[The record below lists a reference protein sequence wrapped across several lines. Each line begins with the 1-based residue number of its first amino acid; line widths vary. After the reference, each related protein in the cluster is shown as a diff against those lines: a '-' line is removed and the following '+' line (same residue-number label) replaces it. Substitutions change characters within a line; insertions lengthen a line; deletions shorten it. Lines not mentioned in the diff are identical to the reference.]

1 MVQQPANGPLQLDRV
16 FHALADPTR
25 RALLAELAA
34 GERTVSELAAPFPM
48 SLTAVS
54 KHLRVLEGASLVT
67 RERRGREQ
75 HCRLVP
81 DPLSGASE
89 WIEHYRGF
97 WEARLDAL
105 EGLLK
110 DKPAGAVMPPG
121 AGAVKRAV
129 K

>member
-1 MVQQPANGPLQLDRV
+1 MVQQAAALAGPIQLDRV

-54 KHLRVLEGASLVT
+54 KHLRVLEGAQLVT

-75 HCRLVP
+75 HCRLIP
-81 DPLSGASE
+81 DPLSGAWE
-89 WIEHYRGF
+89 WIEHYRCF

-105 EGLLK
+105 DRFLQGQPGAGE
-110 DKPAGAVMPPG
+110 AGAVLP
-121 AGAVKRAV
+121 
-129 K
+129 

>member
-1 MVQQPANGPLQLDRV
+1 MVQQTLAQDHAQDHAPQAPLDRV

-25 RALLAELAA
+25 RALLAELSA

-54 KHLRVLEGASLVT
+54 KHLRVLEAAHLVV

-81 DPLSGASE
+81 DPLSEAWE

-105 EGLLK
+105 EKLLE
-110 DKPAGAVMPPG
+110 A
-121 AGAVKRAV
+121 KRPT
-129 K
+129 KRRTT

>member
-1 MVQQPANGPLQLDRV
+1 MVQQVVVSPDPGTLDRV

-34 GERTVSELAAPFPM
+34 GERTISELAAPFPM

-54 KHLRVLEGASLVT
+54 KHLRVLEGAHLVT

-81 DPLSGASE
+81 DPLSGAWE

-105 EGLLK
+105 GQYFE
-110 DKPAGAVMPPG
+110 AQQ
-121 AGAVKRAV
+121 
-129 K
+129 